1 MDWGFRLDWSRLF
14 RDRRPTISEEE
25 LRKIATRRLWRYIA
39 ENRSDPDIC
48 QICSRFLQG
57 RPLTEQ
63 EKSHVD
69 EELQYQ
75 MNRILEET
83 GRRVIPANNGS
94 APEDRHFPV
103 SSA

>member
-1 MDWGFRLDWSRLF
+1 MGWSFRLDWSRLF
-14 RDRRPTISEEE
+14 LDRRPTISEEE

-48 QICSRFLQG
+48 PICSRFLQG

-63 EKSHVD
+63 EQLHVE

-75 MNRILEET
+75 MNRILKET
-83 GRRVIPANNGS
+83 GRRMVPALSGP
-94 APEDRHFPV
+94 APEDQNTPV
-103 SSA
+103 PSA